1 MDNHDFFK
9 VTIKTILKYP
19 KMLSHDN
26 TSFDVNVD
34 QINCMIIAN
43 NNSYMISQKM
53 KLYFINFFFSKSK
66 IHVICDYGYTQLIQH
81 N

>member
-1 MDNHDFFK
+1 
-9 VTIKTILKYP
+9 
-19 KMLSHDN
+19 MLSYDN

-43 NNSYMISQKM
+43 NNSYRISQKM
-53 KLYFINFFFSKSK
+53 KLYFINIFFSSK
-66 IHVICDYGYTQLIQH
+66 IHVICDYGYTQLTQH

>member
-1 MDNHDFFK
+1 
-9 VTIKTILKYP
+9 
-19 KMLSHDN
+19 MLSYDN
-26 TSFDVNVD
+26 ISFDVNVD

-43 NNSYMISQKM
+43 NNSNRISQKM
-53 KLYFINFFFSKSK
+53 KLYFIKKKFPSK